1 MRGGAEDSGLLKY
14 AALIH
19 ELTHMHTHT
28 PHYLPVCQ
36 PNCGVCR
43 ALID

>member
-28 PHYLPVCQ
+28 HRIIYLSVNLTAVCA
-36 PNCGVCR
+36 GH
-43 ALID
+43 